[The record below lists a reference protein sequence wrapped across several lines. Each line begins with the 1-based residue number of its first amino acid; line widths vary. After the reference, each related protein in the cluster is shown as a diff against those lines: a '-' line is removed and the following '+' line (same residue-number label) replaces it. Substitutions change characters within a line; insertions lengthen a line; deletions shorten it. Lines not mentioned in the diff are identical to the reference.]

1 MSATAEISGVYAITA
16 EVIQSDVPSLKNPL
30 SVADHGSSAWA
41 QSYRIDTVN
50 DDGGDESY
58 FMKVSH
64 GDHGMKALHGEF
76 ESTAAIHAIVG
87 AFTPKPIAWGSFKSI
102 PNAHYYIC
110 KFYELAEEV
119 PEPNEFCRKVA
130 YLHSKSEAPNG
141 KFGFHI
147 VTYNGDLPQENGYAS
162 TWEEFFVNGFKH
174 MVNLNVE
181 RGGPWQEMDDVK
193 EAMYQKVIPRLL
205 RPMETAGR
213 SVKPSLVHGDLWC
226 GNAAVDTLTDRPL
239 IYDPASFYAHNEY
252 ELGNWRPER
261 NKFSR
266 VYFNAYHSHI
276 PKTYPEEDYDDRN
289 ALYSMRFNMQAAA
302 MFPDVKSFRESVT
315 DEIKRLIAKFPEG
328 YEGFEDQITASAVD
342 T

>member
-1 MSATAEISGVYAITA
+1 
-16 EVIQSDVPSLKNPL
+16 
-30 SVADHGSSAWA
+30 
-41 QSYRIDTVN
+41 
-50 DDGGDESY
+50 
-58 FMKVSH
+58 
-64 GDHGMKALHGEF
+64 MKALHGEF

-226 GNAAVDTLTDRPL
+226 GNAAVDALTDRPL
-239 IYDPASFYAHNEY
+239 IYDPASFYAHNECKWYRHKLEASTDPTQMSLVIGVQSVISSLASTSMHTIPTSPKPIRRKTMMIAMHCTRCRHFQIIYSLAY
-252 ELGNWRPER
+252 ENLHAIGDSTCRLLLCSLTLRVSENRELL
-261 NKFSR
+261 SR
-266 VYFNAYHSHI
+266 LSSTA
-276 PKTYPEEDYDDRN
+276 
-289 ALYSMRFNMQAAA
+289 
-302 MFPDVKSFRESVT
+302 PD
-315 DEIKRLIAKFPEG
+315 
-328 YEGFEDQITASAVD
+328 
-342 T
+342 